1 MPRNKNIYLHAGKA
15 TNISCESYQM
25 SRFIRKKKTKPKASN
40 HKVLYTARYKQ
51 VYGIKGTIIKEI
63 NESIMAL
70 SHQVENINTEIEF
83 IKKNRR
89 NYEVG
94 K

>member
-1 MPRNKNIYLHAGKA
+1 MLEKQQIFPVRVTRCPDLLG
-15 TNISCESYQM
+15 
-25 SRFIRKKKTKPKASN
+25 KKTKTKASN
-40 HKVLYTARYKQ
+40 HKVLYKARYKQ

-83 IKKNRR
+83 IKK
-89 NYEVG
+89 
-94 K
+94 KQKKL